1 MCFEHESSVR
11 RFVVCVKFLCASP
24 LTGFFT
30 PHLGLFLWGLK
41 MPKFKVLREHDGD
54 KFYFPGDVR
63 TANAADVAH
72 LVANGVLKP
81 LADAPETKLAP
92 AHENKADKPAKVK

>member
-1 MCFEHESSVR
+1 M
-11 RFVVCVKFLCASP
+11 
-24 LTGFFT
+24 
-30 PHLGLFLWGLK
+30 PHLGLFLWGFE

>member
-1 MCFEHESSVR
+1 MCHRLFDVCLYQSSDW
-11 RFVVCVKFLCASP
+11 
-24 LTGFFT
+24 FFYA
-30 PHLGLFLWGLK
+30 PVLGLFLWGYT

-72 LVANGVLKP
+72 LVKNGVLVLLDDSEP
-81 LADAPETKLAP
+81 TPAVKLAP

>member
-1 MCFEHESSVR
+1 M
-11 RFVVCVKFLCASP
+11 
-24 LTGFFT
+24 
-30 PHLGLFLWGLK
+30 GLFLWGLK

-72 LVANGVLKP
+72 LVKNGVLVLLDDSEP
-81 LADAPETKLAP
+81 TPEPTPTVKLAP
-92 AHENKADKPAKVK
+92 AHENKAGKPAKVK

>member
-1 MCFEHESSVR
+1 
-11 RFVVCVKFLCASP
+11 
-24 LTGFFT
+24 
-30 PHLGLFLWGLK
+30 

-72 LVANGVLKP
+72 LVKNGVLVLLDDSEP
-81 LADAPETKLAP
+81 TPTVKLAP